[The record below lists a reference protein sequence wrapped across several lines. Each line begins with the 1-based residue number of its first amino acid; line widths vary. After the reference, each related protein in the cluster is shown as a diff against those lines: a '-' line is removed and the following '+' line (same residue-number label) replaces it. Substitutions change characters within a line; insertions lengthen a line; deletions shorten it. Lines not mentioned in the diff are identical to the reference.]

1 MKRYKLEIE
10 ETMVYHHEVV
20 VEAEDNVDMDDIC
33 SRFDKYAD
41 RFDDIYYTDD
51 YADGKV
57 RLVEVIEDGSPDC
70 EVEITEYE
78 EVTE

>member
-1 MKRYKLEIE
+1 MRYKLGIE
-10 ETMVYHHEVV
+10 ETLVYHHEVI
-20 VEAEDNVDMDDIC
+20 VEVEDDADMDYIC

-70 EVEITEYE
+70 EAEITEYD

>member
-1 MKRYKLEIE
+1 MMRYKLEIE
-10 ETMVYHHEVV
+10 ETLVYHHEVV
-20 VEAEDNVDMDDIC
+20 VETEDGVDIDNIC

-57 RLVEVIEDGSPDC
+57 NIIQVIEDGSPDC
-70 EVEITEYE
+70 EVEITDYD

>member
-1 MKRYKLEIE
+1 MKRYQLEVA
-10 ETMVYHHEVV
+10 ETLVYSHRGV
-20 VEAEDNVDMDDIC
+20 VEVEDSVDIDDIC
-33 SRFDKYAD
+33 DKFDKYAD

-70 EVEITEYE
+70 EVEITEYD